1 MNPTTTTSRVDEGLQ
16 IPGAIVHDPFENY
29 HWWNGDV
36 TSPTDPN
43 PPECCIA
50 CCSKPL
56 CCRPRDKYEI
66 AFMVLRMVEF
76 AIGLFFTIPFFRM
89 ADIVYIIEFLELS
102 PIFYMV
108 LFPVV
113 TGLLMTILGC
123 VTHPSHKFPL
133 WQMIL
138 EIVLQ
143 STIEC
148 IAIVVLIL
156 MVLSGTDA
164 WGMLLLLVPLMVICA
179 LLIALDSYC
188 IAKRHT
194 IRNED
199 MKVQKTS
206 LSIEIPQVNH
216 HETGQ
221 NNGHG
226 FWHTIFPWY

>member
-108 LFPVV
+108 CSNHKINIALNVIEVLFPVV

-133 WQMIL
+133 WQMCVDIL
-138 EIVLQ
+138 
-143 STIEC
+143 
-148 IAIVVLIL
+148 
-156 MVLSGTDA
+156 
-164 WGMLLLLVPLMVICA
+164 
-179 LLIALDSYC
+179 
-188 IAKRHT
+188 
-194 IRNED
+194 
-199 MKVQKTS
+199 
-206 LSIEIPQVNH
+206 
-216 HETGQ
+216 
-221 NNGHG
+221 
-226 FWHTIFPWY
+226 